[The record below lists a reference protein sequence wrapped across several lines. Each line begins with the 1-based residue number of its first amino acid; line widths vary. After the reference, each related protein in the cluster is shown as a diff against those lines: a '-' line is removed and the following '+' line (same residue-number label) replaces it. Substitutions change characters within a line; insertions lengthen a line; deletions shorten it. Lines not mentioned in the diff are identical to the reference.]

1 MKPAL
6 EPPPCLNP
14 PHAVQ
19 HVEGIGPK
27 LAEIQATKAIAT
39 VGDLL
44 IAFDVEKQASLGIH
58 NSPHSCQYRSLRG
71 SPYC

>member
-6 EPPPCLNP
+6 ETPPCLNP

-27 LAEIQATKAIAT
+27 LAEILATKAVAT
-39 VGDLL
+39 VCDLL
-44 IAFDVEKQASLGIH
+44 IAFDVEK
-58 NSPHSCQYRSLRG
+58 
-71 SPYC
+71 